1 MKIQWSP
8 GHANIQG
15 NEIADRLAKEAAKEV
30 EEMTDDAGIATQ
42 FDVRSAARESVEIK
56 WQRRWEVSE
65 KGRHLYMYRPTVKL
79 GKIEFCGLR
88 NQRALLQLQSGYC
101 KLKEYQ
107 HKVGIVDSPHC
118 ECGAIEDIQHFLFE
132 CPNYSMQR
140 EKFKQSVLL
149 SCGIRDIDTELLF
162 SVTEEDL
169 KELHPLT
176 LNQLDTY
183 IDETKRF

>member
-1 MKIQWSP
+1 
-8 GHANIQG
+8 
-15 NEIADRLAKEAAKEV
+15 
-30 EEMTDDAGIATQ
+30 MTVDAGIATQ
-42 FDVRSAARESVEIK
+42 SDVRSAARESVEIK

-65 KGRHLYMYRPTVKL
+65 KGRNLYMYRPTVKL

-107 HKVGIVDSPHC
+107 HNVGIVDSPLC
-118 ECGAIEDIQHFLFE
+118 ECGAIEDIRHFLFE

-149 SCGIRDIDTELLF
+149 SCGIRDIDTALLF

-169 KELHPLT
+169 KELHPLI

-183 IDETKRF
+183 ID